1 MSYPKVFSAMAEH
14 DRMTIKTLSIVSG
27 IPERTL
33 SMKLNGRTPIKLN
46 EMRKLQSILFNT
58 ENGKPYTLDELF
70 REEKTSTPS

>member
-70 REEKTSTPS
+70 REEKPSTPS